1 MLIGGQND
9 LAEKRE
15 AQWQEK
21 LTKRNAMDRKLR
33 EEIVAEV
40 QKAVEVAMV
49 KAGERWITADELCKQ
64 FGMFTKDWVEK
75 YGDVLP
81 RKRVKV
87 THLNGETRGTRW
99 AYPQH
104 QIAMNIANGM
114 YDDMKLLR

>member
-1 MLIGGQND
+1 
-9 LAEKRE
+9 
-15 AQWQEK
+15 
-21 LTKRNAMDRKLR
+21 MDRKLR

-40 QKAVEVAMV
+40 QKATMAVMLKLE
-49 KAGERWITADELCKQ
+49 ERWLTADELCKQ

-87 THLNGETRGTRW
+87 THLNGEARGTRW

-104 QIAMNIANGM
+104 EIAMNIRNGM